1 MRDLHIGQTITNRES
16 RSVESY
22 LNEIGKVS
30 LITAEEEA
38 DLARK
43 IKAGD
48 RAAVNRL
55 AKVNLRFV
63 VSVAKKYQ
71 NMGIPLGDLINEG
84 NFGLIRAAE
93 KFDETK
99 GFKFISFAVWW
110 IRQAIL
116 EAVSQQSRM
125 IRLPNNQIGM
135 MSRVNRTIA
144 ALEQT
149 EERLPTPEE
158 LAGHLDTALFK
169 VKDALWAAP
178 RTSSFD
184 APLPHTEESL
194 ALLERIPLNQPAVD
208 SNLMAESGA
217 YELDSLLGTL
227 SDRERKIIEL
237 TYGLGVERD
246 LSAPEI
252 GELLGFCP
260 ERVRQIRQVALAKL
274 RQSPRVHTL
283 LDA

>member
-149 EERLPTPEE
+149 EERYP
-158 LAGHLDTALFK
+158 
-169 VKDALWAAP
+169 P
-178 RTSSFD
+178 R
-184 APLPHTEESL
+184 
-194 ALLERIPLNQPAVD
+194 RNW
-208 SNLMAESGA
+208 
-217 YELDSLLGTL
+217 
-227 SDRERKIIEL
+227 
-237 TYGLGVERD
+237 
-246 LSAPEI
+246 
-252 GELLGFCP
+252 
-260 ERVRQIRQVALAKL
+260 RVIWIRRCSK
-274 RQSPRVHTL
+274 
-283 LDA
+283 